1 MLCSHSNPYSYP
13 IPIPISLGI
22 LWEFI
27 PIGTPIPMHTSTLAI
42 MSIES
47 DVLREIDFTAIMH
60 EWLLCSKIEKGVWS
74 LALDFVSLCA
84 SCRYMRD
91 YYNNISII
99 LLILNYA
106 LYY

>member
-1 MLCSHSNPYSYP
+1 MILGPIQALTVPISMLCSHSNPYSYP

-47 DVLREIDFTAIMH
+47 DVLREIDFTAIMSDFSVAKLRKVSGH
-60 EWLLCSKIEKGVWS
+60 WL
-74 LALDFVSLCA
+74 
-84 SCRYMRD
+84 
-91 YYNNISII
+91 
-99 LLILNYA
+99 
-106 LYY
+106 